1 MARTPVWK
9 TIAATLETDIVSGH
23 YKTGDKLP
31 TEAELATR
39 FGVNRH
45 TVRRALSDMAERD
58 IVRSRRGAGVF
69 VEAAPTEY
77 PIGRR
82 VRFHRAIAA
91 AGRLP
96 GRQVIRTETRPSDA
110 LEAEALDIEE
120 GNPVLVYEGLSLA
133 GESPIGLFISIFP
146 NERLPD
152 ISTALEETN
161 SVTEALKI
169 CGIEDYTRRETRLTA
184 ELATSVQAIHLRIRE
199 GDPLMKSVSVNIDAS
214 GAPVE
219 FGTTWFAGE
228 RVALTIAPE

>member
-31 TEAELATR
+31 TEAELASR

-45 TVRRALSDMAERD
+45 TVRRPLSDMAERD
-58 IVRSRRGAGVF
+58 IVRSRRR
-69 VEAAPTEY
+69 
-77 PIGRR
+77 GRLR
-82 VRFHRAIAA
+82 RAIAA

-96 GRQVIRTETRPSDA
+96 GRQVVRTETRPSDT
-110 LEAEALDIEE
+110 LEAEALDIEV
-120 GNPVLVYEGLSLA
+120 GSLVLVYEGLSLA
-133 GESPIGLFISIFP
+133 GESPIGLFTSIFP
-146 NERLPD
+146 NERLPGM
-152 ISTALEETN
+152 SAALEQTN

-199 GDPLMKSVSVNIDAS
+199 GDPLMKSVSVNIDAN